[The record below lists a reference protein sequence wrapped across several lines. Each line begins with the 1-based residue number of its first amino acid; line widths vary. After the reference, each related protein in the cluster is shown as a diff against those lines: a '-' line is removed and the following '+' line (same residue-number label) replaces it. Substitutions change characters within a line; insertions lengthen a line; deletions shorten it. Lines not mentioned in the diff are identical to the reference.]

1 MFILAVDSWSRFCL
15 QLHYNLVEG
24 VLMFYIKSN
33 KFTHIYV
40 AKLLCLLWKQYFK
53 NQQQKTAAVYGNQ
66 MTGSLLS

>member
-1 MFILAVDSWSRFCL
+1 
-15 QLHYNLVEG
+15 
-24 VLMFYIKSN
+24 MFYIKSN

-53 NQQQKTAAVYGNQ
+53 NQQQKTRQNIPESGYLAAVYGNQ

>member
-1 MFILAVDSWSRFCL
+1 
-15 QLHYNLVEG
+15 
-24 VLMFYIKSN
+24 MFYIKSN